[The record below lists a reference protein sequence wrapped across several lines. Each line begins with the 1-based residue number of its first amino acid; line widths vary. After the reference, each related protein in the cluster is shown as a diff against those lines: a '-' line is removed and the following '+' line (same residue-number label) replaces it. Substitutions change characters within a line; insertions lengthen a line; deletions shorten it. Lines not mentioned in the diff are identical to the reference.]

1 MSDGTKS
8 EYTKTGE
15 KVMCINSNRRDLTY
29 KKVYDVFTTQDSV
42 YFIIDDV
49 GDKRYESLEFPYWC
63 EKPDGMVDKANETK
77 PKSKVGDKETGAIK
91 DIPEQYRPRVFLA
104 DENDELEDVT
114 FTTLVGNG
122 SKGVV
127 QFDVNTN
134 SFGTFAQ
141 LSAIKVE
148 NLVKVEGGD
157 TTAKF
162 NKLGKVKGLA
172 ENPYANKQE
181 QESDTNASYTNVGD
195 SDIPFGDTQSDDAW

>member
-1 MSDGTKS
+1 MNKQ
-8 EYTKTGE
+8 YIK
-15 KVMCINSNRRDLTY
+15 
-29 KKVYDVFTTQDSV
+29 DVA
-42 YFIIDDV
+42 
-49 GDKRYESLEFPYWC
+49 LECGFKLK
-63 EKPDGMVDKANETK
+63 EQPDGSMDLNTYVYAFADKLIKQTHI
-77 PKSKVGDKETGAIK
+77 SLLGDFK
-91 DIPEQYRPRVFLA
+91 DIHEQYRPRVFLA

-162 NKLGKVKGLA
+162 NKLGKVKCLA

-181 QESDTNASYTNVGD
+181 QESGD
-195 SDIPFGDTQSDDAW
+195 SDIPFGDANVGDTQSDDAW